1 VNLKSYFK
9 RYSIWALL
17 FLFVFI
23 YAFISVHKYEHFQSF
38 AWDLAFFDELIWK
51 QSVGLLPISSLV
63 PLHVLG
69 DHFQPVIL
77 LFSLVYKIVPDVR
90 TLLIGQAFIAV
101 LSAYPIYLLAL
112 KVLVSKYTALVIT
125 FTFLLFTGFQFA
137 VFDGFHQSVFS
148 AFFLGWLYF
157 FLERKNWFGLGASVI
172 GLLLTKEEYAL
183 LLSALGLTTFFFY
196 GQKKLGISLI
206 VTGFTSFFIFIY
218 IIIPFFQQGT
228 YTHFGY
234 GELGA
239 TPQQVLYTAI
249 TQPIIFIKLLV
260 WPPVKLTTVLE
271 SFFAFGFFPL
281 LSPIHLIPIFQQY
294 AVRFADTVTT
304 HRWTN
309 LNHYAFPLSPLLAV
323 ATIYGLRSFQN
334 RFGKLALWTTVL
346 LISVLSQNFFSHG
359 PINSLFKPDF
369 FQVTYWEKDAHEL
382 VKQVPPDV
390 VIASQNSLLPHL
402 AHRPKYYLLPEIG
415 NADFIAVDLANGPN
429 KYSPLNYTTF
439 NDLIENLLVT
449 NQYKIRWRRRDS
461 LLLERVN

>member
-1 VNLKSYFK
+1 MSEIDKVSEYISMVTTTFYNPDIESDRIRLGLADKTMMDARERGMEVVCVDGGSPYE
-9 RYSIWALL
+9 
-17 FLFVFI
+17 FLRKLENYGVRIFMQEQKGM
-23 YAFISVHKYEHFQSF
+23 AHARRQSF
-38 AWDLAFFDELIWK
+38 REAINLGKEVIACTEPEKLGYIQYISK
-51 QSVGLLPISSLV
+51 TALPILEGQTDIVVPSRVSLN
-63 PLHVLG
+63 
-69 DHFQPVIL
+69 
-77 LFSLVYKIVPDVR
+77 SY
-90 TLLIGQAFIAV
+90 
-101 LSAYPIYLLAL
+101 
-112 KVLVSKYTALVIT
+112 
-125 FTFLLFTGFQFA
+125 
-137 VFDGFHQSVFS
+137 
-148 AFFLGWLYF
+148 
-157 FLERKNWFGLGASVI
+157 
-172 GLLLTKEEYAL
+172 
-183 LLSALGLTTFFFY
+183 
-196 GQKKLGISLI
+196 
-206 VTGFTSFFIFIY
+206 
-218 IIIPFFQQGT
+218 
-228 YTHFGY
+228 
-234 GELGA
+234 
-239 TPQQVLYTAI
+239 
-249 TQPIIFIKLLV
+249 
-260 WPPVKLTTVLE
+260 
-271 SFFAFGFFPL
+271 
-281 LSPIHLIPIFQQY
+281 PIFQQY